1 MAVTDPC
8 AALRQTE
15 CMSSHETPTLAA
27 GTVGDWTSR
36 NFRCVVVIEK
46 FGLDFHTEAELP
58 LDEACRIH
66 GADPAVVLAE
76 LEAAA
81 AARTAVE
88 KDWDSMSLR
97 ELIAHIIVRHH
108 EYLKLELPRLRARL
122 DRMAG
127 RHGERDG
134 ALLTRLHEVY
144 CDLQADLDGHLHKE
158 EMILFPVIERYEA
171 AAKLGQ
177 LMPPPPFG
185 TVLNPIGVMER
196 EHDAVKEMLAR
207 MREITRDYVPA
218 DYACANFRG
227 VFASLAEL
235 EADLFEHI
243 RLENDILHPRAAA
256 VEKSMRG

>member
-1 MAVTDPC
+1 MPVTD
-8 AALRQTE
+8 RGRSSWQIG
-15 CMSSHETPTLAA
+15 CMSTHGTPSLAA

-36 NFRCVVVIEK
+36 SFRCVVVIEK
-46 FGLDFHTEAELP
+46 FGIDFHTDADAP
-58 LDEACRIH
+58 LEEACRQR
-66 GADPAVVLAE
+66 GLDPAVVQAE

-81 AARTAVE
+81 QPRVAVE
-88 KDWDSMSLR
+88 KDWAAMSLR

-122 DRMAG
+122 DRMAS

-134 ALLTRLHEVY
+134 ALLARLHAVY
-144 CDLQADLDGHLHKE
+144 CELQADLDGHLHKE
-158 EMILFPVIERYEA
+158 EVILFPVIERYEA

-177 LMPPPPFG
+177 PMPPPPFG
-185 TVLNPIGVMER
+185 TVRNPIGVMER

-218 DYACANFRG
+218 GYACANFRA
-227 VFASLAEL
+227 VFASLEEL
-235 EADLFEHI
+235 EADLMEHI

-256 VEKSMRG
+256 VEKALRG